1 MVHQLDFQIYYRY
14 ETTREGIALPV
25 VLSYGKRITD
35 CWAKLDTGAEYC
47 LFQRSVAELLDLEVD
62 KGEPKRMN
70 TLTGSLLAY
79 GHTVTLQT
87 FETSFDSLVYF
98 AADYDIPRNLL
109 GRHGWLQ
116 MLRIGLID
124 HDEMI
129 YLSPYHNLE

>member
-1 MVHQLDFQIYYRY
+1 MGYQLDFQIHYRY
-14 ETTREGIALPV
+14 ETTRDGIALPI
-25 VLSYGKRITD
+25 VLSSGGRVTD

-47 LFQRSVAELLDLEVD
+47 LFQRSVAELIDLEVE
-62 KGEPKRMN
+62 KGEPKRLS

-87 FETSFDSLVYF
+87 FDLAFDSLVYF

-116 MLRIGLID
+116 MLRVGLID

-129 YLSPYHNLE
+129 YLSPYDTE